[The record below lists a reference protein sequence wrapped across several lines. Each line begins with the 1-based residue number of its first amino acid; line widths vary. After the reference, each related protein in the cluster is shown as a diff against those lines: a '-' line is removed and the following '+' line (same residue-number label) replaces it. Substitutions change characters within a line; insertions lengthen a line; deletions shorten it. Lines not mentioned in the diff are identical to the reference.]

1 MSLPKIPFWKQI
13 LISLV
18 LGLSL
23 GISLN
28 PESGIV
34 SKESINPYLPWLK
47 LPGDLF
53 LNLLQMIMIPLV
65 IVSIAL
71 GVSSLKNL
79 KDLWNLGSKTL
90 IYFIFTTIISV
101 SIGITLTLVSKPGY
115 QIQNKIQNQTTTD
128 SIAINVSKDKQ
139 ESIPEIITNIIP
151 KNIINVWS
159 KQQMLSIVFLG
170 MMLGIF
176 FLTSKES
183 GTALKAFCH
192 SLESF
197 CLWVVSLAMKLAP
210 LAVLGLMSYAMV
222 QIGFSLVLGLITYIL
237 TVLVG
242 LVLILIFYALMVFVF
257 TKKNPIHFFDSIREI
272 PILGFSTSSSSSVL
286 PYSLKVAKE
295 KLKLKETVADFVLP
309 LGATINMDGTA
320 LYQAVATVFLSQVYQ
335 IELSSLDLFL
345 LVGTVTAASIGTAAT
360 PGVGLVILSSIL
372 YTFHIPIEGIT
383 ILFGVDRFL
392 DMCRTSVNLTGDL
405 SCAYI
410 MDHIWKEEK

>member
-34 SKESINPYLPWLK
+34 SKESINPYLPWFK

-335 IELSSLDLFL
+335 IELSSIDLFL